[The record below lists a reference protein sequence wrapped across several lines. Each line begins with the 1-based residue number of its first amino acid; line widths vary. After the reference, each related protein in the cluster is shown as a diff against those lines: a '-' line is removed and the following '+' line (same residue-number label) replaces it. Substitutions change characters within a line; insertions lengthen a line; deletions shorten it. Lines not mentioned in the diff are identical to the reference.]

1 MEDEAVGEKPWQLAG
16 EITASNRPENSLLQE
31 NVEFEHTT
39 RLGKRKYYVRP
50 DCQKNRFDAI

>member
-50 DCQKNRFDAI
+50 DCQKNR